1 MFLHQVTDA
10 GRRDLVAEF
19 SQLTSDPDVAP
30 GILAGH
36 PQRQRFSGLGFGR
49 SAWPLGGVVEGPLP
63 SLHPPV
69 PSQQCFRADDG
80 NDLPQPIFDRHGVV
94 DQGAAIRLGQRH
106 SFAQLAAQN
115 LASLT
120 EEIIFLGQIFAEE
133 LLNPG
138 DERSGRAVKRDF
150 IQSKLPDAM
159 SLGDKKHRNA
169 HSLRASEY
177 LHSTRELFPD
187 KKSRGQP
194 NRLASAVT

>member
-1 MFLHQVTDA
+1 MFVHQVTGA
-10 GRRDLVAEF
+10 GRRDRVAEF
-19 SQLTSDPDVAP
+19 PQLTSDPDITP

-49 SAWPLGGVVEGPLP
+49 PTWLLGGVVVEGPLP
-63 SLHPPV
+63 SFHPPV
-69 PSQQCFRADDG
+69 PGQQCFRADDG
-80 NDLPQPIFDRHGVV
+80 NDVPQPIFDRHGVA

-133 LLNPG
+133 LSDPG

-150 IQSKLPDAM
+150 IQSKLPDAT
-159 SLGDKKHRNA
+159 SLGDKKHQNL
-169 HSLRASEY
+169 HSLRASE
-177 LHSTRELFPD
+177 
-187 KKSRGQP
+187 
-194 NRLASAVT
+194 